1 MKKENREE
9 LKGLIEQLE
18 NKLQELRELTTEMI
32 ELNFQRNDEI
42 MDQEERN
49 KMCKVLALWEDIF
62 DYEDEGL

>member
-9 LKGLIEQLE
+9 LKGLIDQLE

-32 ELNFQRNDEI
+32 EWNFQRNDEV

-62 DYEDEGL
+62 D